1 MSENWQEDMK
11 NFHRV
16 VMGDYIP
23 IFPEIPDKETIKL
36 RQKLIDEE
44 VNETLEAMYNN
55 DMIEI
60 ADGIVDSIVVLIGT
74 AVMYGIDLQ
83 PIWDEVYL
91 NNMSKKDGPLRE
103 DGKKMKPLGW
113 KPPDIK
119 TCLIKQGWTDA

>member
-1 MSENWQEDMK
+1 MSNDWQKDME

-16 VMGDYIP
+16 VMNDFIP
-23 IFPEIPDKETIKL
+23 EYPEIPDKETIKL